1 MHGLALWQILI
12 LTVYAACSII
22 DSLGVSTSAS
32 SPLFAGFLTGLV
44 LGNVQMGLA
53 VGATLQLMVLGVAT
67 YGGSSVPDFMSAAI
81 IGTAFAIISN
91 QKVGFAIGVAV
102 PIGLLLTQMD
112 ILARLSNIFFQHKA
126 DKYADNA
133 DADGVSRMNLF
144 CMGTWMIS
152 RGLPVFLGLFFG
164 TTVVKAISTYLP
176 QWLMG
181 GLKVSGAI
189 LPALG
194 IGILMRYLP
203 LKKYFAFYIIG
214 FVLVAYGQIT
224 MIGVALVGF
233 ALAVIYLML
242 KKENKPTLTDGG
254 DIDD

>member
-1 MHGLALWQILI
+1 MNGLALWQILI
-12 LTVYAACSII
+12 LTVYASFSII

-32 SPLFAGFLTGLV
+32 APIFAGFLTGLV
-44 LGNVQMGLA
+44 LGNVQMGLI

-81 IGTAFAIISN
+81 IGTSFAIISKQN
-91 QKVGFAIGVAV
+91 VSFAIGVAV

-126 DKYADNA
+126 DKYADDGN
-133 DADGVSRMNLF
+133 ADGVSRMNLA
-144 CMGTWMIS
+144 CMSTWMIS

-164 TTVVKAISTYLP
+164 NAVVKAINLYLP
-176 QWLMG
+176 AWLMG
-181 GLKVSGAI
+181 GLKVSGTI

-194 IGILMRYLP
+194 IAILMRYLP
-203 LKKYFAFYIIG
+203 LKKYYAFYIIG
-214 FVLVAYGQIT
+214 FVLVAYGQIS

-242 KKENKPTLTDGG
+242 KNENKTAISDGG